1 MTTDLILGTAGHI
14 DHGKTSL
21 IKALTGADTDRL
33 PEEKKRGITI
43 ELGFAQLKLGDY
55 RLGIVDVPGHER
67 FVRNM
72 LAGATGVDLALLV
85 VAADDSV
92 KPQTE
97 EHLEILRLLDLEAG
111 VIALTKCDLAE
122 PDWIGLVEDEVR
134 ELVSGTFLA
143 DAPVVHTSV
152 TTGEGLEELRQ
163 SLVTT
168 ARQVTTDACP
178 ARLDGPFRMA
188 IDRTFTIAGHGT
200 VVTGSVS
207 HGSAHQDDEL
217 VIEPGGI
224 AVRVRGIQN
233 HEDQVDYVHRGHRA
247 AINLAGVHHDQIV
260 RGQELGSPG
269 HLRPSRVM
277 TIKLRMSTTAPRPL
291 KHRARVR
298 LHLGTAEVL
307 ASVALLDQPQV
318 DPGGEAFAQLF
329 LRQPAVA
336 SWRQPFVLR
345 SESPVRTVGGGH
357 VLNPVAEKIR
367 RITDTTRRRL
377 AGLESAQEIE
387 RASAAAFFAGT
398 DDWTPDQ
405 LASTAGVLDADRI
418 YAELLQRG
426 DVVET
431 MITPTRK
438 CRLHADVLGQM
449 FNRIEAMLDR
459 MHVDDTL
466 AVSFE
471 RSSLIRRLDYVGS
484 EQKAGVL
491 LQLMA
496 EAGRLRLSD
505 RKVALPD
512 RGPQL
517 SANEEKIMHAVVH
530 KFQEAGFQPPSVK
543 ECQQAVTKHR
553 AAVPQLIRLAVA
565 EGDLVEINQEMY
577 LHRDDE
583 ARLRSL
589 IGAALAGNEGLT
601 VSEIREVLNTSRK
614 YAVPLVEY
622 LDRVG
627 FTQRLGDKRKLVGN

>member
-143 DAPVVHTSV
+143 DAPVVRTSV

-163 SLVTT
+163 SLVAA
-168 ARQVTTDACP
+168 ARQVTTDARP
-178 ARLDGPFRMA
+178 AGLDGPFRMA

-247 AINLAGVHHDQIV
+247 AINHDNKQGETALMRAAGAGSQFAVEILLEAGAEPALTDFTGRTALDLARENRRNRIV
-260 RGQELGSPG
+260 WTFRKAG
-269 HLRPSRVM
+269 
-277 TIKLRMSTTAPRPL
+277 
-291 KHRARVR
+291 
-298 LHLGTAEVL
+298 
-307 ASVALLDQPQV
+307 
-318 DPGGEAFAQLF
+318 
-329 LRQPAVA
+329 
-336 SWRQPFVLR
+336 
-345 SESPVRTVGGGH
+345 
-357 VLNPVAEKIR
+357 IR
-367 RITDTTRRRL
+367 R
-377 AGLESAQEIE
+377 
-387 RASAAAFFAGT
+387 
-398 DDWTPDQ
+398 
-405 LASTAGVLDADRI
+405 
-418 YAELLQRG
+418 
-426 DVVET
+426 
-431 MITPTRK
+431 
-438 CRLHADVLGQM
+438 
-449 FNRIEAMLDR
+449 
-459 MHVDDTL
+459 
-466 AVSFE
+466 
-471 RSSLIRRLDYVGS
+471 
-484 EQKAGVL
+484 
-491 LQLMA
+491 
-496 EAGRLRLSD
+496 
-505 RKVALPD
+505 
-512 RGPQL
+512 
-517 SANEEKIMHAVVH
+517 
-530 KFQEAGFQPPSVK
+530 
-543 ECQQAVTKHR
+543 
-553 AAVPQLIRLAVA
+553 
-565 EGDLVEINQEMY
+565 
-577 LHRDDE
+577 
-583 ARLRSL
+583 
-589 IGAALAGNEGLT
+589 
-601 VSEIREVLNTSRK
+601 
-614 YAVPLVEY
+614 
-622 LDRVG
+622 
-627 FTQRLGDKRKLVGN
+627 